1 MTPTCL
7 VLSIPKH
14 REEYWLYEAFRD
26 NAFTWVLSNE
36 IMTEY
41 VEILSQFYSPKTAE
55 VVANIFLSAKNATF
69 QEPFYKWNLIKDPDD
84 NKFADLAISSNVD
97 FLVTNDKHFNVLKNI
112 DFPPLKVLTLTE
124 FKLALGY

>member
-1 MTPTCL
+1 MKVVIDTNCL

-26 NAFTWVLSNE
+26 NEFTWVISNE

-69 QEPFYKWNLIKDPDD
+69 QEPFYKWNLI
-84 NKFADLAISSNVD
+84 
-97 FLVTNDKHFNVLKNI
+97 
-112 DFPPLKVLTLTE
+112 
-124 FKLALGY
+124 